1 MKATSLSLIHG
12 LRLYCCLGCGGEGAE
27 KNLLSFASQAKLW
40 LDFFVFLFVCKLM
53 PPCGCL
59 QNRQIFLK
67 WISLPVWDHLTV
79 LCSSVSLQITNAVLY
94 LGEIFWNTQFK
105 DTIFGLFWKKKCIF
119 YLLDVLILNLIPF
132 LFYNAMLQG
141 KNSVLEQEQINTATL
156 QSQFRNVK
164 KDMYVKWH

>member
-12 LRLYCCLGCGGEGAE
+12 LRMYCCLGCGGEGAE
-27 KNLLSFASQAKLW
+27 KNLLSFASQAKLR
-40 LDFFVFLFVCKLM
+40 LDFVVFLFVCKLM

-105 DTIFGLFWKKKCIF
+105 DTMFGLFWKNFFIF

-141 KNSVLEQEQINTATL
+141 KNSATL
-156 QSQFRNVK
+156 QSQFRKVK
-164 KDMYVKWH
+164 KDMHVKWH

>member
-12 LRLYCCLGCGGEGAE
+12 LRMYCCLGCGGEGAE

-94 LGEIFWNTQFK
+94 LGFF
-105 DTIFGLFWKKKCIF
+105 FGEKSFETRNLKTPYLVYFEKKMH
-119 YLLDVLILNLIPF
+119 ILSIRCFNSEFDSFFI
-132 LFYNAMLQG
+132 LQCDAPG
-141 KNSVLEQEQINTATL
+141 
-156 QSQFRNVK
+156 
-164 KDMYVKWH
+164 